1 VPERLPSEEQ
11 AKKELE
17 QARKQPLTSP
27 ALGAAAT
34 LLFVDAW
41 LDVRKAS
48 SRSELLIAIVEAAV
62 VELQI
67 AVFCLL
73 ARSGRGLAAAELG
86 AEACA

>member
-41 LDVRKAS
+41 FDVRTASAGAS
-48 SRSELLIAIVEAAV
+48 SSLR
-62 VELQI
+62 
-67 AVFCLL
+67 
-73 ARSGRGLAAAELG
+73 
-86 AEACA
+86 

>member
-1 VPERLPSEEQ
+1 VPERLPSDEQ

-41 LDVRKAS
+41 FDVRSTGVRTGSSPLTAS
-48 SRSELLIAIVEAAV
+48 
-62 VELQI
+62 
-67 AVFCLL
+67 
-73 ARSGRGLAAAELG
+73 
-86 AEACA
+86 